1 MVDSS
6 LDFATLEPLVRQ
18 VFSIE
23 DTTFGD
29 LRRDGFL
36 VRYRGRLLGA
46 DSETSYDQLSAL
58 LKPYDL
64 TPLFRW
70 DEGRHMILLLP
81 GQPAPKPSNPWVN
94 LVLLIVT
101 FFSVMVTGALFSLQG
116 ELSEDFGQA
125 ALQLFREGWP
135 FAVSMLA
142 VLGAHEFGHYLVGRA
157 HGVHV
162 TLPYFIPMP
171 ILNPFGTMGAFINMK
186 ELPKN
191 RKVLLDIGLA
201 GPFAG
206 VLVAIPVLILGL
218 MLSSL
223 EPIPMEIP
231 EGMYL
236 QMEGNSLLYLLL
248 KFLVF
253 GQVLPQPVSYEGL
266 SPLLYWVMYFFT
278 GRPFPFGGLDVTIH
292 PVALAGWGGLLVTSL
307 NLLPA
312 GQLDGGH
319 VIYVLLGR
327 NRARRLLPFVLTFTF
342 LLGFVSPSWWLWTL
356 LISVFGRVNAEPLDE
371 ITPLNPARKAMAVA
385 AMVLFV
391 LVFTPVPLLIK
402 M

>member
-1 MVDSS
+1 MDNN

-29 LRRDGFL
+29 LRKDGFL

-70 DEGRHMILLLP
+70 DEDRHMILLLP
-81 GQPAPKPSNPWVN
+81 GQPTPKPSNPWVN
-94 LVLLIVT
+94 LILLIIT

-125 ALQLFREGWP
+125 ALQLVREGWP
-135 FAVSMLA
+135 FAVSILA

-223 EPIPMEIP
+223 EPIPMKIP

-278 GRPFPFGGLDVTIH
+278 GQPFPFGGLDVSIH
-292 PVALAGWGGLLVTSL
+292 PVALAGWGGLLVTAL

-371 ITPLNPARKAMAVA
+371 ITPLNPARKVMAVA

>member
-1 MVDSS
+1 MDNN

-29 LRRDGFL
+29 LRKDGFL

-81 GQPAPKPSNPWVN
+81 GQPTPKPSNPWVN
-94 LVLLIVT
+94 LILLIIT

-125 ALQLFREGWP
+125 ALQLVREGWP
-135 FAVSMLA
+135 FAVSILA

-206 VLVAIPVLILGL
+206 VLVAIPVLTMSGL
-218 MLSSL
+218 
-223 EPIPMEIP
+223 P
-231 EGMYL
+231 
-236 QMEGNSLLYLLL
+236 
-248 KFLVF
+248 
-253 GQVLPQPVSYEGL
+253 
-266 SPLLYWVMYFFT
+266 
-278 GRPFPFGGLDVTIH
+278 
-292 PVALAGWGGLLVTSL
+292 
-307 NLLPA
+307 
-312 GQLDGGH
+312 
-319 VIYVLLGR
+319 
-327 NRARRLLPFVLTFTF
+327 
-342 LLGFVSPSWWLWTL
+342 
-356 LISVFGRVNAEPLDE
+356 
-371 ITPLNPARKAMAVA
+371 
-385 AMVLFV
+385 
-391 LVFTPVPLLIK
+391 
-402 M
+402 

>member
-1 MVDSS
+1 MDST

-23 DTTFGD
+23 DMTLGD
-29 LRRDGFL
+29 LRKDGFL
-36 VRYRGRLLGA
+36 VRYRGRLLGV
-46 DSETSYDQLSAL
+46 DSETSYDQLSSL

-81 GQPAPKPSNPWVN
+81 GQPTPTPSNPWVN
-94 LVLLIVT
+94 LVLLIIT

-116 ELSEDFGQA
+116 ELSKDFGQA
-125 ALQLFREGWP
+125 AFQLVREGWP
-135 FAVSMLA
+135 FAVSILA

-206 VLVAIPVLILGL
+206 VLVAIPVLLLGL
-218 MLSSL
+218 MLSSVQ
-223 EPIPMEIP
+223 PVPTDIPD
-231 EGMYL
+231 GMYL

-253 GQVLPQPVSYEGL
+253 GQVLPQPASYFGL

-278 GRPFPFGGLDVTIH
+278 GHPFPFGGLDVTIH

-319 VIYVLLGR
+319 AIYVLLGR
-327 NRARRLLPFVLTFTF
+327 KRARRLLPFVLTITF

-356 LISVFGRVNAEPLDE
+356 LIGIFGRVNAEPLDE
-371 ITPLNPARKAMAVA
+371 ITPLDPKRKVMAVA
-385 AMVLFV
+385 ALILFV

>member
-1 MVDSS
+1 MDIS
-6 LDFATLEPLVRQ
+6 LDLATLEPLVRQ

-23 DTTFGD
+23 DITLGD
-29 LRRDGFL
+29 LQKDHFL

-81 GQPAPKPSNPWVN
+81 GQPTPKPSNPWVN

-135 FAVSMLA
+135 FAVSILA

-253 GQVLPQPVSYEGL
+253 GQVLPQPLSYEGL

-278 GRPFPFGGLDVTIH
+278 GQPFPFGGLDVTIH
-292 PVALAGWGGLLVTSL
+292 PVALAGWGGLLVTAL

-371 ITPLNPARKAMAVA
+371 ITPLNPARKALAVA

>member
-1 MVDSS
+1 MDSN
-6 LDFATLEPLVRQ
+6 LDFASLEPLVRQ

-81 GQPAPKPSNPWVN
+81 GQPTPKPSNPWVN
-94 LVLLIVT
+94 LILLIIT

-125 ALQLFREGWP
+125 ALQLVREGWP
-135 FAVSMLA
+135 FAVSILA

-236 QMEGNSLLYLLL
+236 QVEGNSLLYLLL

-253 GQVLPQPVSYEGL
+253 GQLLPQPVSYEGL

-278 GRPFPFGGLDVTIH
+278 GQPFPFGGLDVTIH
-292 PVALAGWGGLLVTSL
+292 PVALAGWGGLLVTAL

-327 NRARRLLPFVLTFTF
+327 NRARRLLPFVLTTTF

-371 ITPLNPARKAMAVA
+371 ITPLNPARKVMAIA

>member
-1 MVDSS
+1 MDSG
-6 LDFATLEPLVRQ
+6 LDFTKLEPLVRR
-18 VFSIE
+18 VFAIE
-23 DTTFGD
+23 DITLGD
-29 LRRDGFL
+29 LQREGFL
-36 VRYRGRLLGA
+36 ARYRGRLLGA
-46 DSETSYDQLSAL
+46 DSESSYDQLAEL
-58 LKPYDL
+58 LGPYDL

-70 DEGRHMILLLP
+70 DGDRHMILLLP
-81 GQPAPKPSNPWVN
+81 GQPKPKPSNPWVN
-94 LVLLIVT
+94 LGLLIVT
-101 FFSVMVTGALFSLQG
+101 FISVMVTGALFGLQ
-116 ELSEDFGQA
+116 EKLPADPLQA
-125 ALQLFREGWP
+125 AQLLIRTGWP
-135 FAVSMLA
+135 YAVAILA

-171 ILNPFGTMGAFINMK
+171 VFSPFGTMGAFISMK

-206 VLVAIPVLILGL
+206 VIVAIPVLILGL
-218 MLSSL
+218 LLSKL
-223 EPIPMEIP
+223 EPIPLEIP
-231 EGMYL
+231 QGMMM

-248 KFLVF
+248 KFVLF
-253 GQVLPQPVSYEGL
+253 GQLLPAPIDFHGL
-266 SPLLYWVMYFFT
+266 SPVLYWVIYFFT
-278 GRPFPFGGLDVTIH
+278 GQPFPYGGLDVSIH

-327 NRARRLLPFVLTFTF
+327 KRAQRLLPFVLGFTF
-342 LLGFVSPSWWLWTL
+342 LLGFVSPSWWLWTA
-356 LISVFGRVNAEPLDE
+356 LIFFFGRLHAEPLDE
-371 ITPLNPARKAMAVA
+371 ITPLDPRRKVMAIL

-391 LVFTPVPLLIK
+391 LVFTPVPL
-402 M
+402 MFVM

>member
-1 MVDSS
+1 MDIN
-6 LDFATLEPLVRQ
+6 LNLATLEPLVRQ

-23 DTTFGD
+23 DITLGD
-29 LRRDGFL
+29 LQKDRFL

-81 GQPAPKPSNPWVN
+81 GQPTPKPSNPWVN

-135 FAVSMLA
+135 FAVSILA

-171 ILNPFGTMGAFINMK
+171 ILNPFGTMGAFISMK

-218 MLSSL
+218 MLSTL

-253 GQVLPQPVSYEGL
+253 GQLLPQPVSYEGL

-292 PVALAGWGGLLVTSL
+292 PVALAGWGGLLVTAL

-327 NRARRLLPFVLTFTF
+327 DRARRLLPFVLITTF

-371 ITPLNPARKAMAVA
+371 ITPLNPARKVMAVA